1 MLTQTGGTGTQAAI
15 NGYSVACKT
24 GTVHKLVNSS
34 YAEKQYSGFFVGFA
48 PVNNPRIIAAVMID
62 DPRSGSYYGGTV
74 AGPVFSGAVQ
84 QALQILQVPPDLP
97 MQNTQVAQQSGG
109 VSNAT
114 P

>member
-1 MLTQTGGTGTQAAI
+1 
-15 NGYSVACKT
+15 
-24 GTVHKLVNSS
+24 
-34 YAEKQYSGFFVGFA
+34 
-48 PVNNPRIIAAVMID
+48 MID

-97 MQNTQVAQQSGG
+97 LQNTMVAQQSERG
-109 VSNAT
+109 SDAT